1 MADYLHRHYG
11 SLAGNFIFGM
21 LLGMTGWV
29 GHLLDL
35 PLDIRHVAFSSANLG
50 YASAS
55 DGSSILYFIMN
66 LIFVLMIGVVNLFVS
81 FSLALI
87 VALRSRGTRIESLSK
102 VIDSMWMQIKAYPMS
117 LIYPVQ
123 TASDIQ
129 KAVKENKNGG

>member
-1 MADYLHRHYG
+1 
-11 SLAGNFIFGM
+11 
-21 LLGMTGWV
+21 
-29 GHLLDL
+29 
-35 PLDIRHVAFSSANLG
+35 
-50 YASAS
+50 
-55 DGSSILYFIMN
+55 MN

-81 FSLALI
+81 FLLALI

-102 VIDSMWMQIKAYPMS
+102 VIDSMWMQIKANPMS